1 MNIPAEGMCFVITP
15 GRIEESSRP
24 TPETVDEREWTLVR
38 TTTTKTPTTMTKS
51 QVFKRRGF
59 ENTI

>member
-1 MNIPAEGMCFVITP
+1 MNIPEGMCFVITP
-15 GRIEESSRP
+15 GRLEESSRP
-24 TPETVDEREWTLVR
+24 IPETVDDKEWTLVR